1 MRPGRAPATLFLA
14 LPALAAT
21 GLLYIAHTVYGEFGN
36 GFYSL
41 DSMLCESVFRALL
54 GQARAQGAARIDP
67 VALGRALGLDRAPEV
82 KTIRRKIRYLAEAGT
97 AGDWIAATAPGMW
110 PPAPSR
116 RRCCTS
122 TGMWAP
128 TRAPAGSRKPMCRG

>member
-41 DSMLCESVFRALL
+41 DSMLCESLFAGPGPR
-54 GQARAQGAARIDP
+54 GGRHPDRPARAGPGAGVGPGAAR
-67 VALGRALGLDRAPEV
+67 G
-82 KTIRRKIRYLAEAGT
+82 
-97 AGDWIAATAPGMW
+97 
-110 PPAPSR
+110 
-116 RRCCTS
+116 
-122 TGMWAP
+122 
-128 TRAPAGSRKPMCRG
+128 